1 MTLEIWTILNP
12 IIRTLIYFTAL
23 YSIGSVLFKVHFYK
37 FFNEEINVYCKK
49 IIRNS
54 ALLGFIIS
62 ILAFLSVA
70 GNLGGEIKSILEID
84 LIKLSFETMQGK
96 SYLLLIVG
104 FSFLCFSYYFKR
116 IFMNAFNI
124 IGTVIIF
131 ISFIVIGH
139 SLSQGIY
146 TQILLLIHLFCIS
159 YWLGSFLPL
168 RHMCNKKNYK
178 NLYLVAHN
186 FGVYATFYVGLL
198 VITGLTFSYF
208 LLGGILPILTSTYGN
223 VLLCKLLLVSSILM
237 IGAINKFRIVPKI
250 KGNLALGQSKL
261 KRSINIEFM
270 LTWLILFLTSILT
283 TTLPTPMGM

>member
-1 MTLEIWTILNP
+1 MRYT
-12 IIRTLIYFTAL
+12 RVVFFYFKTFYFLVNKPL
-23 YSIGSVLFKVHFYK
+23 YLVSKTC
-37 FFNEEINVYCKK
+37 YCRK

-54 ALLGFIIS
+54 ALLGLLIS

-70 GNLGGEIKSILEID
+70 GNLGGEIESIFEID
-84 LIKLSFETMQGK
+84 LIDLSFETMQGK

-104 FSFLCFSYYFKR
+104 FNFLYFSYYFQN

-124 IGTVIIF
+124 IGTILIL

-159 YWLGSFLPL
+159 YWLGSFLPFKF
-168 RHMCNKKNYK
+168 MCNIKNYE

-186 FGVYATFYVGLL
+186 FGIYATFYIGLL
-198 VITGLTFSYF
+198 VITGLIFSYF
-208 LLGGILPILTSTYGN
+208 LLGGILPIITSTYGN
-223 VLLCKLLLVSSILM
+223 VLICKLLLVSSVLM
-237 IGAINKFRIVPKI
+237 IGAINKFRIVPNI
-250 KGNLALGQSKL
+250 KENLSLGQSKL

-270 LTWLILFLTSILT
+270 LTWFILFLTSILT
-283 TTLPTPMGM
+283 TSLPTPMGM

>member
-1 MTLEIWTILNP
+1 MILEIWTILNP

-23 YSIGSVLFKVHFYK
+23 YSIGSVLFKAHFYK
-37 FFNEEINVYCKK
+37 FFNEEINIYCKK
-49 IIRNS
+49 IIRDS
-54 ALLGFIIS
+54 AFLGLIIS

-70 GNLGGEIKSILEID
+70 GNLGGEIQSIFEID
-84 LIKLSFETMQGK
+84 LIELSFETIQGR

-104 FSFLCFSYYFKR
+104 FSLLFFSYYFQR

-124 IGTVIIF
+124 IGTVLIL

-168 RHMCNKKNYK
+168 RHMCNIKNYK

-198 VITGLTFSYF
+198 IITGLTFSYF
-208 LLGGILPILTSTYGN
+208 LLGGILPIITSTYGN
-223 VLLCKLLLVSSILM
+223 VLLFK
-237 IGAINKFRIVPKI
+237 
-250 KGNLALGQSKL
+250 
-261 KRSINIEFM
+261 
-270 LTWLILFLTSILT
+270 
-283 TTLPTPMGM
+283 

>member
-1 MTLEIWTILNP
+1 MILEIWTILNP
-12 IIRTLIYFTAL
+12 IIRTFIYLTAL
-23 YSIGSVLFKVHFYK
+23 YSIGSVLFKVHFHK
-37 FFNEEINVYCKK
+37 FFNEEINIYCKK
-49 IIRNS
+49 IIRDS
-54 ALLGFIIS
+54 AFLGLIIS

-70 GNLGGEIKSILEID
+70 GNLGGEIQSIFEID

-104 FSFLCFSYYFKR
+104 FSLLFFSYYFQR

-124 IGTVIIF
+124 IGTVLIL

-159 YWLGSFLPL
+159 YWLGSFLPFKY
-168 RHMCNKKNYK
+168 MCNIKNYE

-186 FGVYATFYVGLL
+186 FGIYATFYIGLL

-208 LLGGILPILTSTYGN
+208 LLGGILPIITSTYGN
-223 VLLCKLLLVSSILM
+223 VLLFKLMLVSSILM
-237 IGAINKFRIVPKI
+237 IGAINKFRIVPNI
-250 KGNLALGQSKL
+250 KENLTLGQSKL

-270 LTWLILFLTSILT
+270 LTLLILFLTSILT
-283 TTLPTPMGM
+283 TSLPTPMGM

>member
-12 IIRTLIYFTAL
+12 IIRTFIYFTAL

-37 FFNEEINVYCKK
+37 FFNEEINIYCMK

-70 GNLGGEIKSILEID
+70 GNLGGEIKSIFEID
-84 LIKLSFETMQGK
+84 LIELSFETMQGK
-96 SYLLLIVG
+96 SYVLLMVG
-104 FSFLCFSYYFKR
+104 FSFLCFSYYFQH
-116 IFMNAFNI
+116 IFMNAFNV
-124 IGTVIIF
+124 IGTVLIL

-168 RHMCNKKNYK
+168 RHMCNIKNYE
-178 NLYLVAHN
+178 NLYLVAHK
-186 FGVYATFYVGLL
+186 FGVYAIFYVGLL
-198 VITGLTFSYF
+198 IITGLAFSYF
-208 LLGGILPILTSTYGN
+208 LLGGILPIITSTYGN
-223 VLLCKLLLVSSILM
+223 VLLCKFLLVSSILM
-237 IGAINKFRIVPKI
+237 IGAINKFRIVPNI
-250 KGNLALGQSKL
+250 KGNLTVGQSKL
-261 KRSINIEFM
+261 KRSINIEFI
-270 LTWLILFLTSILT
+270 LVWLILFLTSILT
-283 TTLPTPMGM
+283 TSLPTPMGM

>member
-124 IGTVIIF
+124 IGTVLIF

-159 YWLGSFLPL
+159 YWLGSFFPL

-250 KGNLALGQSKL
+250 KGNLTLGQSKL

-283 TTLPTPMGM
+283 TSLPTPMGM

>member
-1 MTLEIWTILNP
+1 MIIEIWTILNP
-12 IIRTLIYFTAL
+12 IIRTFIYLTAL
-23 YSIGSVLFKVHFYK
+23 YSIGSVLFKVHFHK
-37 FFNEEINVYCKK
+37 FFNEEINIYCKK
-49 IIRNS
+49 IIRDS
-54 ALLGFIIS
+54 ALLGLIIS

-70 GNLGGEIKSILEID
+70 GNLGGEIQSIFEID
-84 LIKLSFETMQGK
+84 LIELSFETMQGK

-104 FSFLCFSYYFKR
+104 FSLLFFSYYFQR

-124 IGTVIIF
+124 IGTVLIL

-159 YWLGSFLPL
+159 YWLGSFLPFKY
-168 RHMCNKKNYK
+168 MCNIKNYE

-186 FGVYATFYVGLL
+186 FGIYATFYIGLL

-208 LLGGILPILTSTYGN
+208 LLGGILPIITSTYGN
-223 VLLCKLLLVSSILM
+223 VLLFKLMLVSSILM
-237 IGAINKFRIVPKI
+237 IGAINKFRIVPNI
-250 KGNLALGQSKL
+250 KENLTLGQSKL

-270 LTWLILFLTSILT
+270 LTLLILFLTSILT
-283 TTLPTPMGM
+283 TSLPTPMGM

>member
-23 YSIGSVLFKVHFYK
+23 YSIGSVIFKVHFYK
-37 FFNEEINVYCKK
+37 YFNEEINIYCKK

-54 ALLGFIIS
+54 ALLGLLIS

-70 GNLGGEIKSILEID
+70 GNLGGEIESIFEID
-84 LIKLSFETMQGK
+84 LIELSFETMQGK

-104 FSFLCFSYYFKR
+104 FSFLYFSYYFQN
-116 IFMNAFNI
+116 IFVNAFNI
-124 IGTVIIF
+124 IGTVLIL

-159 YWLGSFLPL
+159 YWLGSFLPFKY
-168 RHMCNKKNYK
+168 MCNIKNYE

-186 FGVYATFYVGLL
+186 FGIYATFYIGLL

-208 LLGGILPILTSTYGN
+208 LLGGILPIITSTYGN
-223 VLLCKLLLVSSILM
+223 VLICKLLLVSSVLM
-237 IGAINKFRIVPKI
+237 IGAINKFRIVPNI
-250 KGNLALGQSKL
+250 KENLSLGQS
-261 KRSINIEFM
+261 
-270 LTWLILFLTSILT
+270 
-283 TTLPTPMGM
+283 

>member
-104 FSFLCFSYYFKR
+104 FSFLCFSYYFQR
-116 IFMNAFNI
+116 IVMNAFNI
-124 IGTVIIF
+124 IGTILIF

-168 RHMCNKKNYK
+168 RHMCYKKNYK

-186 FGVYATFYVGLL
+186 FGVYATFYVALL
-198 VITGLTFSYF
+198 VVTGLTFSYF

-250 KGNLALGQSKL
+250 KGNLTLGQSKL

-283 TTLPTPMGM
+283 TSLPTPMGM

>member
-1 MTLEIWTILNP
+1 MILEIWTILNP
-12 IIRTLIYFTAL
+12 IIRTFIYLTAL
-23 YSIGSVLFKVHFYK
+23 YSIGSVLFKVHFHK
-37 FFNEEINVYCKK
+37 FFNEEINIYCKK
-49 IIRNS
+49 IIRYS
-54 ALLGFIIS
+54 SLLGLIIS

-70 GNLGGEIKSILEID
+70 GNLGGEIQSIFEID
-84 LIKLSFETMQGK
+84 LIELSFETMQGK

-104 FSFLCFSYYFKR
+104 FIFLFLSYFFQR

-124 IGTVIIF
+124 IGTVLIL

-159 YWLGSFLPL
+159 YWLGSFLPFKY
-168 RHMCNKKNYK
+168 MCNIKNYE

-198 VITGLTFSYF
+198 IITGLTFSYF
-208 LLGGILPILTSTYGN
+208 LLGGILPIITSTYGN
-223 VLLCKLLLVSSILM
+223 VLLFKLMLVSSILM
-237 IGAINKFRIVPKI
+237 IGAINKFRIVPNI
-250 KGNLALGQSKL
+250 KGNLTQGQSKL

-270 LTWLILFLTSILT
+270 LTWLILFLTSILNT
-283 TTLPTPMGM
+283 SLPTPMGM

>member
-1 MTLEIWTILNP
+1 MILEIWTILNP
-12 IIRTLIYFTAL
+12 IIRTFIYITAL

-37 FFNEEINVYCKK
+37 FFNEDINLYCKK

-54 ALLGFIIS
+54 ALLGLIIS

-70 GNLGGEIKSILEID
+70 GNLGGEIESIFETN
-84 LIKLSFETMQGK
+84 LIELSFKTMQGK

-104 FSFLCFSYYFKR
+104 FSFLCFSYYFQY
-116 IFMNAFNI
+116 IFMNVFNT
-124 IGTVIIF
+124 IGIVLIL

-168 RHMCNKKNYK
+168 RYMCNIKKYE

-186 FGVYATFYVGLL
+186 FGVYATFYIGLL
-198 VITGLTFSYF
+198 IISGLIFSYF

-237 IGAINKFRIVPKI
+237 IGTINKFRIVPNMRR
-250 KGNLALGQSKL
+250 NLTLGQSKL
-261 KRSINIEFM
+261 KRSINIEFI

-283 TTLPTPMGM
+283 TSLPTPMGM

>member
-1 MTLEIWTILNP
+1 MIIEIWTILNP